1 MVMYKATSDGDVL
14 LTAEEE
20 ALIINEQNSW
30 NSIENQR
37 KLLKLRVTKKR
48 QEVEKRFLIVD
59 GIPVAT
65 DDYSHS
71 RVSRAL
77 EFINQSGKLSIDFKG
92 ADGNF
97 YNVSDVQLANILL
110 AISTFIN
117 SCYEVE
123 AQHCAAINAAN
134 DLTDYDISIGWP
146 S

>member
-1 MVMYKATSDGDVL
+1 MTMHRATAEGDIP

-20 ALIINEQNSW
+20 ALIIAEQNAW

-59 GIPVAT
+59 GIPVST

-97 YNVSDVQLANILL
+97 YNISDIQLANILL
-110 AISTFIN
+110 AISAFIN
-117 SCYEVE
+117 HCYEVE
-123 AQHCAAINAAN
+123 AQHCAAINVAN
-134 DLTDYDISIGWP
+134 DLTDYDITTGWP